1 MVIEEIHSHLI
12 CETRQTIEVEFTMSD
27 EGEESTHTLEIF
39 IEDLEEYCDLFDE
52 IDWYDEDEDEDYDN
66 NSSLQLQRQ
75 VNILSLQEG
84 LSSYI
89 NKDGQFNI

>member
-1 MVIEEIHSHLI
+1 MVIEEIHSHHI

-52 IDWYDEDEDEDYDN
+52 IDWYDEDDDD

-75 VNILSLQEG
+75 VNIVSLQEG
-84 LSSYI
+84 LSNYI
-89 NKDGQFNI
+89 NKDGVI

>member
-1 MVIEEIHSHLI
+1 MVIEEIHNHLI

-52 IDWYDEDEDEDYDN
+52 IDWYDEDDDDN
-66 NSSLQLQRQ
+66 NSLQIQRQ
-75 VNILSLQEG
+75 VNIVSLQEG
-84 LSSYI
+84 LSNYI
-89 NKDGQFNI
+89 NKDGAL

>member
-1 MVIEEIHSHLI
+1 MVIEEIHSHHI

-52 IDWYDEDEDEDYDN
+52 MEWCGEDDDDEYG
-66 NSSLQLQRQ
+66 NSNSLQLQRQ
-75 VNILSLQEG
+75 VNTLSLQEG

-89 NKDGQFNI
+89 NKDGAI